1 MPQRQ
6 AAELVINLSIL
17 NALDPAVPESLL
29 HALTR

>member
-6 AAELVINLSIL
+6 AAELVINLTIPK
-17 NALDPAVPESLL
+17 ALGAAIPEGLL